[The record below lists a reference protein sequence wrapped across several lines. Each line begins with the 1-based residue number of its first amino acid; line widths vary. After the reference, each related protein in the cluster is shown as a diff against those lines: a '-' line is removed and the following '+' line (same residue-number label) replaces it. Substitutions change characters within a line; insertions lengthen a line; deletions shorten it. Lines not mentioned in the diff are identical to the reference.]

1 MTVLRTTVLLTA
13 LSVTGITAAAEPV
26 ETGSTPSSQPRAD
39 KASPLSIQG
48 DLAGSVTT
56 LTTEY
61 EDTFAD
67 IGDSHSLGFMELVQA
82 NPGIDPWLP
91 GDGTRITLPTRYVL
105 PDSPRQGIVIN
116 LAEFRLY
123 YFTEQGV
130 RTFPVGVGKSQTPSP
145 LTETQVTMNLESPA
159 WYPPDSIRAEYRE
172 DGTPLPRMIPPG
184 PNNPLGPFAMK
195 LAADGYLIHGTNK
208 QFGVGMPVSHG
219 CIRMYND
226 DIASIIYDVSK
237 GTPVRFI
244 DQSVKVGLSNGE
256 VWLEVHR
263 SGESLGESEKDRL
276 WRSVMGRMDALLAK
290 HPDLEFRRAAV
301 ELAID
306 QADGVPVMVGER
318 VTTVAT
324 ADADTETDS

>member
-1 MTVLRTTVLLTA
+1 MTVLRITVLLTA
-13 LSVTGITAAAEPV
+13 LSVVGMTAAEPV
-26 ETGSTPSSQPRAD
+26 ENGLTRQQQAGAD
-39 KASPLSIQG
+39 KPRPLDIQG
-48 DLAGSVTT
+48 DLAGSTRT

-82 NPGIDPWLP
+82 NPGVDPWLP

-159 WYPPDSIRAEYRE
+159 WYPPASIRAEYRR
-172 DGTPLPRMIPPG
+172 DGTPLPRMVPPG
-184 PNNPLGPFAMK
+184 PDNPLGPFAMK

-244 DQSVKVGLSNGE
+244 DQPVKVGISQGK

-263 SGESLGESEKDRL
+263 SGESLGASEKDRL
-276 WRSVMGRMDALLAK
+276 WRSVMTEMDKLLGK
-290 HPDLEFRRAAV
+290 HPDIEFRRAAV

-306 QADGVPVMVGER
+306 QAEGVPVMVGEQ
-318 VTTVAT
+318 VTTMAK
-324 ADADTETDS
+324 ADTQTDS